1 MDVWHQQTNKL
12 KRRMSPIPPPLPV
25 HKMTKMHEKEKKKR
39 KRVLGQK
46 RSILLFVK
54 EAAVVTTDLW
64 VDALAVAGLLVVVL
78 MRMLVVIRVNPQSSS
93 FLSPELSRGPIVI

>member
-1 MDVWHQQTNKL
+1 
-12 KRRMSPIPPPLPV
+12 MSPIPPPLPV
-25 HKMTKMHEKEKKKR
+25 HKMTKMHDR

-46 RSILLFVK
+46 NKYPPLCEGISSGDDGS
-54 EAAVVTTDLW
+54 DLW